1 MLAAIICPKQP
12 GLTSRSFS
20 PYWIVMQ
27 NNPLATLPVK
37 QLKEAIT
44 IREKI
49 ERLEKELNRLIASQT
64 FAPTVVSARA
74 TGFRRG
80 PKISM
85 NRRAG
90 LKQSALAKPG
100 RSSPRGQL
108 KKRILDALTVAGKSG
123 IAIKDLSEKLGTSYG
138 NISVWFHTTAKG
150 VKQIKKVAPGKF
162 AWVS

>member
-1 MLAAIICPKQP
+1 
-12 GLTSRSFS
+12 
-20 PYWIVMQ
+20 MQ

-37 QLKEAIT
+37 QLKEAIA

-49 ERLEKELNRLIASQT
+49 ERLEKELSRLIAGQT
-64 FAPTVVSARA
+64 FAPAAVSARG
-74 TGFRRG
+74 TRFTRR
-80 PKISM
+80 PRISM

-90 LKQSALAKPG
+90 LKQSKAASAKSG

-108 KKRILDALTVAGKSG
+108 KKRIIAALTAAGKSG
-123 IAIKDLSEKLGTSYG
+123 ITIKDLSEKLGTSYG

-150 VKQIKKVAPGKF
+150 VKQVKKVAPGRF